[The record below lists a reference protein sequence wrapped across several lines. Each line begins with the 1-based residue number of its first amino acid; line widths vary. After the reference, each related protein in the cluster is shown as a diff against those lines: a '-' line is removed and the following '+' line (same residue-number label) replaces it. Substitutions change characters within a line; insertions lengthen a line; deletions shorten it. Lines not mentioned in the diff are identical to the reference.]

1 MDAGGAV
8 SISIRDC
15 KYSKADR
22 QWIQDVYGEYLDSL
36 SDLNTGFFSI
46 IGAENPQKDGIFASW
61 FASEHSHPL
70 VIAHGVVPVG
80 FALVVRPQIPV
91 GGEPPPD
98 HRMAE
103 FFVRKQHRR
112 HGYGRHAAQLAFDRF
127 AGEWEVVEYLRNPG
141 SVRFWRSV
149 IAGYCGAAYVERSRD
164 GEIRQRFRSR
174 SRPPA

>member
-1 MDAGGAV
+1 M

-15 KYSKADR
+15 KYSKSDR

-46 IGAENPQKDGIFASW
+46 IGAENPQKDSIFASW
-61 FASEHSHPL
+61 FASDQSHPL
-70 VIAHGVVPVG
+70 VIANGAEPVG
-80 FALVVRPQIPV
+80 FALVSRPQIPT

-98 HRMAE
+98 YRMAE

-112 HGYGRHAAQLAFDRF
+112 KGYGRNAARLAFDRF
-127 AGEWEVVEYLRNPG
+127 AGEWEIIEYLRNPG

-149 IAGYCGAAYVERSRD
+149 LAAYCGSAYTEKSRD
-164 GEIRQRFRSR
+164 GEIRHRFRSR
-174 SRPPA
+174 FRPAP